1 MNLGDPGERSASAGE
16 YVLGTLGAAE
26 RAEFEAALATDA
38 ALLAEVYAW
47 QDRLLALAGRAAP
60 VQPPASGWAGIE
72 ARLPPPAAAAATP
85 VPASAPAAR
94 VVPPAPA
101 ANDPQWQR
109 VRRWQFAS
117 AFAVAACLVL
127 ATLLVLR
134 GPATPLAAERF
145 LAVLQSPADRSTGWI
160 VEATAGGE
168 VRLIPVGASPEL
180 PPGKTLQFWTKAEGA
195 AGPTSLGLVKAGTPA
210 TVPVAKMPTLGERQ
224 LFELT
229 LEPENGSPLGRPTGP
244 VLFLGRSVRL

>member
-16 YVLGTLGAAE
+16 YVLGTLDAAE

-47 QDRLLALAGRAAP
+47 QDRLLGLAGRAAP
-60 VQPPASGWAGIE
+60 QQPPAAAWAGIE
-72 ARLPPPAAAAATP
+72 ARLTPPSAAPAPAPAPVTAPARPAAA
-85 VPASAPAAR
+85 
-94 VVPPAPA
+94 A

-117 AFAVAACLVL
+117 ALALAACLVL

-134 GPATPLAAERF
+134 GPATPVAAERY
-145 LAVLQSPADRSTGWI
+145 LAVLQSPADQATGWI

-168 VRLIPVGASPEL
+168 VRLIPVGASPEV

-195 AGPTSLGLVKAGTPA
+195 AGPTSLGLVKAGMTA
-210 TVPVAKMPTLGERQ
+210 RVPVASMPTLGARQ

-229 LEPENGSPLGRPTGP
+229 LEPENGSPIGRPTGP
-244 VLFLGRSVRL
+244 VLFLGRTVRL